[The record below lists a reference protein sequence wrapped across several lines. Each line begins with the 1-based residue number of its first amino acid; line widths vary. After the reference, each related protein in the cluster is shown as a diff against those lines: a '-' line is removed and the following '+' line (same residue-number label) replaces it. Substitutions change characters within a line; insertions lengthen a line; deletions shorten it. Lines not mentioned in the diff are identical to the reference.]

1 MSFDILR
8 DSLGD
13 GRMEYPLTAYL
24 VAGTQAEIAKQNLII
39 LMKMS
44 QLKKIEQEGI
54 CHFRIVCTLLYRA
67 GIVKGA
73 LFKKKGILLHLT
85 GDHTWYRDI
94 ILVSFNFGSCF
105 YKILLVIV

>member
-13 GRMEYPLTAYL
+13 GRKEYPLTAYL

-44 QLKKIEQEGI
+44 QLKRTEQEGI
-54 CHFRIVCTLLYRA
+54 CTVRTIIVYMYTLL
-67 GIVKGA
+67 G
-73 LFKKKGILLHLT
+73 
-85 GDHTWYRDI
+85 
-94 ILVSFNFGSCF
+94 
-105 YKILLVIV
+105 